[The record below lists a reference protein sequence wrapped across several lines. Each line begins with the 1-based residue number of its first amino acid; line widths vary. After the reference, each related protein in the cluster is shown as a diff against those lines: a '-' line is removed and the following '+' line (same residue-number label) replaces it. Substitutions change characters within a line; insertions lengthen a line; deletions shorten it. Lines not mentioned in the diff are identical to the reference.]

1 MTFSRRIVVIVQSER
16 LEPAQPQLIRLCLS
30 ILNPQ
35 AGTKKAPSRFV
46 EIFKETSKVSNVSQ
60 FAELKRTCTSS
71 KCLQPLHSVM
81 FPSQVE
87 VSFCVNANLVTK
99 NLERHPVI
107 ELRYLMTGNR
117 GEL

>member
-60 FAELKRTCTSS
+60 FAELKKMRTAS
-71 KCLQPLHSVM
+71 KSLQLLHSLM
-81 FPSQVE
+81 FLSQVE
-87 VSFCVNANLVTK
+87 VSFCVNTELFTK
-99 NLERHPVI
+99 NLERHP
-107 ELRYLMTGNR
+107 LLN
-117 GEL
+117 